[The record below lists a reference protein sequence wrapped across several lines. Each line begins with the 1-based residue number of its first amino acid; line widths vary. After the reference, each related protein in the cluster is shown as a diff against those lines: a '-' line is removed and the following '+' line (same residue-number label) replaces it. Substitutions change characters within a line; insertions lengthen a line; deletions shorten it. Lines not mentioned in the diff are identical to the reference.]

1 MIGFYVTAISRNEKQ
16 IKAFALRF
24 TGADWAVAMYAKF
37 VQCLTFDA
45 VAAFDLFNLRLQSAV
60 TPGGMLVVDES
71 MWDWQSGS
79 ATVVFIPRKPTDQGV
94 KVQTGCLSLT
104 RTNEPYCYYMKPD
117 ISVTKMGPEA
127 VLSDVITLMRRDGLR
142 TLVVDCWYFSR
153 GVLESYHDIAITVA
167 CGSDDMPNMAAIA
180 TSGLRRN
187 QYRIFACGPL
197 VTSVFADVADFRVL
211 STAFTY
217 TASPSNVVI
226 ARTGMNTSSLPT
238 IGEILHTTPLISE
251 SGFQILCG
259 LSSADA
265 NSLARRLGVST
276 GTPSHIEQLV
286 PLTES

>member
-1 MIGFYVTAISRNEKQ
+1 
-16 IKAFALRF
+16 
-24 TGADWAVAMYAKF
+24 
-37 VQCLTFDA
+37 
-45 VAAFDLFNLRLQSAV
+45 
-60 TPGGMLVVDES
+60 
-71 MWDWQSGS
+71 
-79 ATVVFIPRKPTDQGV
+79 
-94 KVQTGCLSLT
+94 
-104 RTNEPYCYYMKPD
+104 MKPD

-127 VLSDVITLMRRDGLR
+127 VLSNVITLMHRDGLR

-153 GVLESYHDIAITVA
+153 GVLESYHDIAITVV
-167 CGSDDMPNMAAIA
+167 CGSDDMPNMVAIA

-197 VTSVFADVADFRVL
+197 VASVFADVADFRVL

-251 SGFQILCG
+251 SGFRILCG

-265 NSLARRLGVST
+265 NTKLNAVCFRIETCVLVHTQSVQQYLLVVI
-276 GTPSHIEQLV
+276 SHIGEMEVRTRAHFASLQLV
-286 PLTES
+286 HDRFLIQRFPFLAKRIQNA